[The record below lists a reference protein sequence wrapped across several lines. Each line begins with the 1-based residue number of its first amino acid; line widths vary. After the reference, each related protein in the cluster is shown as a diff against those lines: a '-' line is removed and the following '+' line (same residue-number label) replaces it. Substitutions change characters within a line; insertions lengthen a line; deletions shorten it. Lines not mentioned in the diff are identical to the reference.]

1 MMTSVVF
8 IGILLLTLL
17 IAVFSRSGKD
27 VMNVEEYL
35 VGGRSFSGMILFFL
49 AVGEVYSIGTM
60 IGFPGGIYA
69 MGPSYGIWFLAYIL
83 LAYPV
88 GYYIAPLIWR
98 AGKKYGAMTL
108 PDIFKGHYS
117 HRGLELIITLA
128 FLIFLIPWAQLQFQG
143 LIVALSALGFNLSP
157 TVAVLISGAIAYIYI
172 SVSGVKA
179 PALISIV
186 KDILMFGAIVVVGI
200 VVIVKVGSVSDLFTL
215 VKAKGASVTIDQP
228 KDIVYT
234 VTTSFVQAIA
244 FNFALI
250 VAAVM
255 TAKSEATVKK
265 TQRFMPLYM
274 LMYPFLVVTAYYA
287 LVAIPNLEQPNNA
300 FIASS
305 LALLPSWLVGL
316 VAAGAALSGILVLS
330 VISLSLGGVV
340 SRNLVRNIPER
351 SQRKWVQIF
360 VLVYLLISMFI
371 TIYVPQLM
379 LNIIEMAYY
388 GFAQFVPGL
397 LSVFFFRKV
406 TPRGIISGVVAGT
419 ATAVLMHFN
428 HINVFG
434 INIGLISLIVNFI
447 VTYAVSIVFK
457 GSFQLVTPIAGRRSK
472 NEKIISVNVSNN
484 VALIQPDESKQS

>member
-1 MMTSVVF
+1 MTTVVF
-8 IGILLLTLL
+8 VGILLLTLL

-27 VMNVEEYL
+27 VLNVEEYL
-35 VGGRSFSGMILFFL
+35 VGGRSFSGAILFFL

-69 MGPSYGIWFLAYIL
+69 KGPSYGIWFLAYIL

-117 HRGLELIITLA
+117 HRGLELIITVA
-128 FLIFLIPWAQLQFQG
+128 FLIFLVPWAQLQFQG
-143 LIVALSALGFNLSP
+143 LIVTLSALGFNLSP
-157 TVAVLISGAIAYIYI
+157 TVAVLISGALAYIYI
-172 SVSGVKA
+172 SFSGVKA
-179 PALISIV
+179 PALISII
-186 KDILMFGAIVVVGI
+186 KDILLFGAIVIVGI
-200 VVIVKVGSVSDLFTL
+200 IVLMKVGSVSHLFAL
-215 VKAKGASVTIDQP
+215 VKAKGASVTISQP
-228 KDIVYT
+228 TNIVYT

-255 TAKSEATVKK
+255 TGKSEATVKK

-274 LMYPFLVVTAYYA
+274 LMYPFLVITAYYA
-287 LVAIPNLEQPNNA
+287 LVALPKLDQPNNS

-316 VAAGAALSGILVLS
+316 VAAGAALSGILVLA
-330 VISLSLGGVV
+330 ITSLSLGAVV
-340 SRNLVRNIPER
+340 SRNLVHNIPER

-360 VLVYLLISMFI
+360 VLFYLIISMFI

-397 LSVFFFRKV
+397 LAVFFSRKV
-406 TPRGIISGVVAGT
+406 TPAGIISGVIVGT
-419 ATAVLMHFN
+419 ATAVVMYFN
-428 HINVFG
+428 HINIFG
-434 INIGLISLIVNFI
+434 INIGLISLVVNFI
-447 VTYAVSIVFK
+447 VTHGVSVVFK
-457 GSFQLVTPIAGRRSK
+457 SSHQLVTPIASRRGK
-472 NEKIISVNVSNN
+472 KEEIISVNVPN
-484 VALIQPDESKQS
+484 VALIQPEESRQS